1 MKENLRDNIV
11 FRLNASA
18 GSGKTYA
25 LTNSF
30 VDLLFE
36 SELVPCKSCE
46 LRYNKKKFN
55 FSELLA
61 ITFTNLAA
69 NQMKEKVIDLLKD
82 YALKRC
88 KDRSKNT
95 EENSRKAMAML
106 DAVFRQYGALNIR
119 TIDSLLNQIVGL
131 FALELGFAPNF
142 EPRFDSSPAVL
153 EYYDLLAELGID
165 TEKYAGYFE
174 ELCRSAFYTEEYD
187 SFFAKSTL
195 VQKVQDFIRYSIANN
210 DYFTQET
217 VGQMEKDA
225 AFFREEQEKCGE
237 KLEKQIKKFIGFI
250 EKKKLPVKAY
260 LLSGLNKALNG
271 DYSSSLLYKTEQA
284 ELLNGKDKTADPE
297 FFASYQKIQELIGQ
311 KSTVDFLAASCA
323 LSLPVVKIC
332 VTLNQLLAYDE
343 TEKQWINTQKI
354 PYIIASLLGIGTD
367 AGSEFLIH
375 KKQEEV
381 LLSAAFCRLG
391 TRLRYI
397 LYDEFQDTSEAQWK
411 ALKDLSSEA
420 YANGGSVL
428 FVGDVKQAIYGWR
441 GGNSALFGQAP
452 KQIVNSVMEDD
463 LPDNWRSCEHIIH
476 WNNGFFAN
484 FAKPALLNAL
494 AFWAEK
500 TENRADALL
509 EQAVL
514 QINESYKKC
523 SQNVPEN
530 ASEEVRGKGTVQVHY
545 LNEAFG
551 FFNAAVLALL
561 PEAVKNLAKRHEYR
575 DIAVLTAT
583 NEQASFAAQVLMQH
597 DIPVVSMGSLGLK
610 EHPLIADLTAF
621 LRFLSNP
628 LDDSAFCHVLL
639 SRNLFPK
646 DFYEKCPPSEIENF
660 LAEPREASCF
670 TAFRKKYPAVWQ
682 EYFYALVD
690 GASLLTAYDSLCEI
704 YLRLNVTANNPDAE
718 VYLLRL
724 KELAYLAEEQG
735 IVDLNAFLA
744 WWDENGEKEKAPLP
758 ENLNS
763 VSVLTIHKSKGLEY
777 GAVIVPWHNLKI
789 EEDRDIHKISVP
801 YQNKNY
807 TLFSKLK
814 KEHGE
819 PYYAALLEK
828 LKENINVLY
837 VAWTRAKKELH
848 VFMPRDIELNNKKG
862 GYFYHFLQI
871 MLEQAKEDFALKESS
886 LVKDC
891 GDCWQYGEDLPEPL
905 VSEKSL
911 RALEYAFPYLVRA
924 EDAENAEEA
933 EDAGQ
938 AVSEDD
944 KRRIDRILADYRE
957 ETDKGIK
964 CSVPADDT
972 LYVAKMLA
980 SVLNAPQKKK
990 EKEQAAENAAEA
1002 PKYDQE
1008 HSMSWL
1014 PELRIF
1020 TTDLRE
1026 LAGQKELSSNKRGT
1040 LFHKSL
1046 EFLVFSG
1053 NVREDC
1059 RRACF
1064 EAIKYL
1070 PYGRFAE
1077 DGGDVRKHIDY
1088 TELYEEM
1095 QDRLRWFAELSEPF
1109 GGAEFWLGHGRR
1121 EHSLLDASGDLF
1133 RVDLLVEIPEKLRK
1147 KYRGYSYIA
1156 IDYKTGY
1163 TQDELP
1169 NGKNREQILNYVRL
1183 LEEATGEKAA
1193 GLLVYLDAEQC
1204 CVVGGEQ

>member
-36 SELVPCKSCE
+36 SELAPCKSCE

-88 KDRSKNT
+88 QDKSKNT

-142 EPRFDSSPAVL
+142 EPRFDSSPAVR
-153 EYYDLLAELGID
+153 EYYDLLAELGISN
-165 TEKYAGYFE
+165 EEYAEYFKE
-174 ELCRSAFYTEEYD
+174 FCHNVFYADDKYD
-187 SFFAKSTL
+187 SFFAKSSL
-195 VQKVQDFIRYSIANN
+195 AQNVQAFVRYSIANN

-217 VGQMEKDA
+217 VARLEKDA
-225 AFFREEQEKCGE
+225 AFFRKEQKACVKELRKRIEE
-237 KLEKQIKKFIGFI
+237 FIRFI
-250 EKKKLPVKAY
+250 EDKKLPVKAH
-260 LLSGLNKALNG
+260 LAAGLEKALNG
-271 DYSSSLLYKTEQA
+271 NYSSTLLYKTEQA
-284 ELLNGKDKTADPE
+284 ELLNGKDKTADPR
-297 FFASYQKIQELIGQ
+297 FFAAYQKIQELIAQ
-311 KSTVDFLAASCA
+311 KNSLDFFVSNYAV
-323 LSLPVVKIC
+323 SLPVVKIC
-332 VTLNQLLAYDE
+332 EKLSMLLAYDE
-343 TEKQWINTQKI
+343 TENRWINTQKI
-354 PYIIASLLGIGTD
+354 PYIIASLLGIDTD
-367 AGSEFLIH
+367 AGNEFLIH

-411 ALKDLSSEA
+411 ALRDLSSEA

-441 GGNSALFGQAP
+441 GGNSALFDLAP
-452 KQIVNSVMEDD
+452 KQIVNEAKEKD
-463 LPDNWRSCEHIIH
+463 LKYNWRSCEHVIN
-476 WNNGFFAN
+476 WNNCFFGN
-484 FAKPALLNAL
+484 FAKPVLLNAL
-494 AFWAEK
+494 AFWHEK
-500 TENRADALL
+500 TENRAEDLL
-509 EQAVL
+509 GQTVL

-523 SQNVPEN
+523 AQEVPES
-530 ASEEVRGKGTVQVHY
+530 ASENIRGKGTVQVHY
-545 LNEAFG
+545 LEEASVL
-551 FFNAAVLALL
+551 FNTAVLALL

-583 NEQASFAAQVLMQH
+583 NKQASLVSQILMQH

-621 LRFLSNP
+621 LRFLANP
-628 LDDSAFCHVLL
+628 LDDGAFCHVLL

-646 DFYEKCPPSEIENF
+646 DFYEQCPQQEMENF
-660 LAEPREASCF
+660 LAKPRESSCF
-670 TAFRKKYPAVWQ
+670 TEFRKKYPAVWQ

-704 YLRLNVTANNPDAE
+704 YLRLNVAANNPDAD
-718 VYLLRL
+718 VYLLRM

-777 GAVIVPWHNLKI
+777 GAVIVPWHTLKI
-789 EEDRDIHKISVP
+789 EEKDWNKEIRKISVR
-801 YQNKNY
+801 YKNKDY
-807 TLFSKLK
+807 TMYSKLK

-819 PYYAALLEK
+819 PYYAGLLEK
-828 LKENINVLY
+828 LKENVNVLY

-848 VFMPRDIELNNKKG
+848 VFMPRNIAPNDDS
-862 GYFYHFLQI
+862 GYFYQILQI
-871 MLEQAKEDFALKESS
+871 MLEHAKEDFTER
-886 LVKDC
+886 KDGLFKDR
-891 GDCWQYGEDLPEPL
+891 GDFWQYGEDLPEPV

-911 RALEYAFPYLVRA
+911 CCLEYAFSDVLPAKGADGEDAA
-924 EDAENAEEA
+924 EDT
-933 EDAGQ
+933 
-938 AVSEDD
+938 VSKAD
-944 KRRIDRILADYRE
+944 KKQIDRIIAEYRE
-957 ETDKGIK
+957 ETGQGTK
-964 CSVPADDT
+964 CAVSEDDT
-972 LYVAKMLA
+972 LYVAQMLA
-980 SVLNAPQKKK
+980 SFLNRGGKKKKK
-990 EKEQAAENAAEA
+990 ERISENAAAA

-1026 LAGQKELSSNKRGT
+1026 ITGQKELSSNKRGT

-1053 NVREDC
+1053 NIREDC

-1070 PYGRFAE
+1070 PYGRFVE
-1077 DGGDVRKHIDY
+1077 DGKDMRRHVDY

-1095 QDRLRWFAELSEPF
+1095 QDRLRWFASLSEPF
-1109 GGAEFWLGHGRR
+1109 GGAKFWLGHGRR
-1121 EHSLLDASGDLF
+1121 EHSLLDASGELF
-1133 RVDLLVEIPEKLRK
+1133 RVDLLVEVPESLRK
-1147 KYRGYSYIA
+1147 KYGGYSYIA

-1163 TQDELP
+1163 TQEELP

-1183 LEEATGEKAA
+1183 LEEATGKKAA
-1193 GLLVYLDAEQC
+1193 GLLVYLDAERC
-1204 CVVGGEQ
+1204 CVAGGEQ